1 MTEQSTIPGLF
12 CFFIAFVSMDAR
24 RVELDCAG
32 PPHWRGSPLFGS
44 QCRLR
49 PLHPPGCL
57 CFLFLS
63 LSLFLVSVAFLCLF
77 PCFYSLSLFPVGNKT
92 EFCTAKTF

>member
-44 QCRLR
+44 QCRLSRGCPYRKVYLR
-49 PLHPPGCL
+49 PKLKLKSVG
-57 CFLFLS
+57 LS
-63 LSLFLVSVAFLCLF
+63 
-77 PCFYSLSLFPVGNKT
+77 
-92 EFCTAKTF
+92 E